1 MRSGTFKAVLYWRHR
16 MLLEPGT
23 NGALL
28 TPVHRRRSFRI
39 VSIRTGACKNLQAVP
54 EYASGTGCER
64 PRRGTADP
72 DFPGSAAICCR
83 CLPPV
88 TPEAAGSSPVDPAN
102 SFAHAHSLAA
112 RRPQASRRSRGA
124 WHESRRPREGFSR
137 QRREPACEQAVGRG
151 NDLFASGAQLRR
163 FRIEFAQSRSVALRE
178 MLICCGDE
186 WPRIPRPPART
197 AGSRVPDQMQWR
209 SLRSLTICF
218 TAPLVW

>member
-1 MRSGTFKAVLYWRHR
+1 VSWSALTWLSLERFQKTWLPHDLDVLRRAPSSGDHHDGRSTGLRIHQRRRAMRSGTFKAVLYWRHR

-28 TPVHRRRSFRI
+28 TPVHQRRSFRI

-124 WHESRRPREGFSR
+124 WHESRRPR
-137 QRREPACEQAVGRG
+137 
-151 NDLFASGAQLRR
+151 QL
-163 FRIEFAQSRSVALRE
+163 
-178 MLICCGDE
+178 
-186 WPRIPRPPART
+186 
-197 AGSRVPDQMQWR
+197 
-209 SLRSLTICF
+209 
-218 TAPLVW
+218 